1 MFWVLI
7 GWGKWISEQRAHCTN
22 TQTRGQILRTH
33 KATQAQKLCVIPAPE
48 RQRQEDDKLTKSGLR
63 SETLSKQKLIKIM
76 IIMWAV
82 STLAGSHRTS
92 PDYLTHY
99 PHQIWGSVPQIWL
112 EYFHQ
117 EVTLMFVM
125 YSDLVWLM
133 WVAQTLSIAVL
144 GVHDAS
150 SWR

>member
-1 MFWVLI
+1 V
-7 GWGKWISEQRAHCTN
+7 CTPGI
-22 TQTRGQILRTH
+22 TGS
-33 KATQAQKLCVIPAPE
+33 E